1 MVERGDIIGIFSGH
15 DHINT
20 FETELN
26 GIKIVNTAGSTF
38 HSYGNEMTRGM
49 RMITVNEDD
58 TWNFESEMI
67 TINGFALEN
76 KDFAKDAGVVS
87 VFAIITEGF
96 AKVML
101 ALGEFSGIFAGILD
115 LVM

>member
-1 MVERGDIIGIFSGH
+1 MVERGDILGIFSGH

-20 FETELN
+20 FETELD
-26 GIKIVNTAGSTF
+26 GIRIINTAGATF
-38 HSYGNEMTRGM
+38 NSYGKEMTRGM
-49 RMITVNEDD
+49 RMITVRDSD
-58 TWNFESEMI
+58 TWNFETESV

-76 KDFAKDAGVVS
+76 TDFAEDAGIVS
-87 VFAIITEGF
+87 VFAIVTEGL

-101 ALGEFSGIFAGILD
+101 ALGEFTGLFSSVLD